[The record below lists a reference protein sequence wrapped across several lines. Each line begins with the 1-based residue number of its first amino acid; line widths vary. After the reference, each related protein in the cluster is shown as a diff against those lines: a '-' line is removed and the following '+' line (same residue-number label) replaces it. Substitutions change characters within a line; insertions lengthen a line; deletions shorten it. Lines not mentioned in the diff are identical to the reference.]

1 MGNLPLRTLWSG
13 DGSAGAIQQLHML
26 TPTSDN
32 DVFVALRIDKN
43 LSFIRRHLETT
54 KIAVFNVISREIIE
68 ANHLRVLT

>member
-1 MGNLPLRTLWSG
+1 MTGNLPLRTLWSG

-43 LSFIRRHLETT
+43 LAFIRRHLETT
-54 KIAVFNVISREIIE
+54 EIAVFNVRS
-68 ANHLRVLT
+68 NHFDKADMNSK